1 MAPRKIGGNRELAV
15 GPLGQCE
22 SQMFRHCGL
31 YLAVSETGRT
41 GPLFVV
47 GIGASAGGLEALVEL
62 LGAVPAT
69 GMAFIVVQHL
79 DPKHESL
86 LPEILTKKTTM
97 AVSLATPREAVQP
110 DHVYVIPPDAL
121 LTVQQGLLELKPRTS
136 APERPFP
143 VDLLFSSLAAA
154 YGEGAIGIV
163 LSGADADGS
172 LGLREIKHAGGFTF
186 AQQPESARF
195 PIMPRHAIETG
206 CVDLV
211 LRPKEIAGELA
222 RLSRRFRTA
231 KPGLESKAEGPPDI
245 GTGENAVLAHIFQ
258 SLRAAHGVDFTHYKQ
273 TTIRRRLERRMMLRR
288 IESLDEYRES
298 LERDPGELA
307 ALYQDFLIRVTEFF
321 RDPQAFDVLR
331 QDVLPT
337 LCEGRSPNEAI
348 RIWVPGC
355 ATGEEVY
362 SIAIA
367 VLEYFGDGLPPLKI
381 QIFGTDISEA
391 ALEKARAGVY
401 PVNALHQ
408 VSPERLRR
416 FFVGQNGEYRI
427 SKDIRDLCLFAR
439 QDVTSDPPFSRLDLI
454 SCRNLLI
461 YLDDVA
467 QRRVLRTFHYALRPQ
482 GMLFFGP
489 ADSVAH
495 SPELFEQIDSRSRV
509 FRRIP
514 NSGGGAIEERADGPA
529 SLARQPD
536 GDAALLR
543 VEADSLPRQADRL
556 LLARFAPA
564 CVLVNQALTILQF
577 RGQTGPYLE
586 PAAGPP
592 SSDLRR
598 VIRPELLVH
607 ILPAIEKTSKSGVAS
622 RRDVRLDTRE
632 ISIEV
637 IALAGS
643 DGRQSFLILFDDGTR
658 LPVVRSTPAA
668 VPALTESE
676 KDRRLAQ
683 AERELEGMRE
693 YMRAAAEEH
702 DAVQEELRSAHE
714 EMLSANEEFQSTNE
728 ELETSKEELQS
739 TNEELTT
746 TIDELR
752 SKNQELAR
760 LNTELDAARRASEA
774 ARSYADTIIDSVR
787 EPLAVLDDALRILR
801 ANPAFAANLGM
812 PREDIEGRFLHAVGD
827 GRWNTPDLHHR
838 LRAVLASAKP
848 LEDWE
853 ATRDLLPQG
862 RQVMSLSARRIP
874 GDVDRAEQLVLSIQ
888 DVTASADMT
897 AGLVASSEQKD
908 QFIAMLGHEL
918 RHPLTPITHAIY
930 LLRRALQD
938 PATIELLE
946 IIDTKS
952 QTLLRFV
959 NELLDLSRISRGLIE
974 IRPERLDFVAV
985 ARDAVHALQP
995 FIEERQHVVSLVLP
1009 AAPLHVRGDPGR
1021 LRQVVSNLVENAAK
1035 YTEPGGRITVTLE
1048 PRGDEAVLA
1057 VSDNGI
1063 GVAGEN
1069 LERIFEPFTQSHQP
1083 LINPS
1088 SGLGLGLS
1096 LVRRIVESH
1105 GGHVQV
1111 TSAGSS
1117 AGSEF
1122 VVSLPL
1128 AAADTPHDRGSTK
1141 AGTTSAPF
1149 VAPRARRVMIVDDH
1163 QEIRASV
1170 TRLARTWGHEVAVA
1184 ADGPS
1189 ALSLAEGFE
1198 PECAIVDLSMPGMNG
1213 IELGRRLRQR
1223 FPAAQLRL
1231 IGLSG
1236 YSDAGIRDECLSA
1249 GFDAYLVKPGDILE
1263 LERLIGGD
1271 GANGDASKH

>member
-1 MAPRKIGGNRELAV
+1 
-15 GPLGQCE
+15 
-22 SQMFRHCGL
+22 
-31 YLAVSETGRT
+31 
-41 GPLFVV
+41 V

-62 LGAVPAT
+62 LGAVSAT

-97 AVSLATPREAVQP
+97 AVSLATPKQAVQP

-121 LTVQQGLLELKPRTS
+121 LTVQQGLLEVKRRTS

-143 VDLLFSSLAAA
+143 VDILFSSLAAA

-186 AQQPESARF
+186 AQQPDSARF
-195 PIMPRHAIETG
+195 PMMPRHAIETG

-222 RLSRRFRTA
+222 RLSRQFRTA
-231 KPGLESKAEGPPDI
+231 KPSLESKAEAPLDI
-245 GTGENAVLAHIFQ
+245 GTDENALLTHIFQ
-258 SLRAAHGVDFTHYKQ
+258 RLRSAHGVDFTHYKR

-288 IESLDEYRES
+288 VESLDEYLQS
-298 LERDPGELA
+298 LDRDPGELA
-307 ALYQDFLIRVTEFF
+307 ALYRDFLIRVTEFF
-321 RDPQAFDVLR
+321 RDPTAFDVLR

-337 LCEGRSPNEAI
+337 LCDSRSPNEAI

-367 VLEYFGDGLPPLKI
+367 VLEYFGDAVPPLKI
-381 QIFGTDISEA
+381 QIFGTDVSEA

-401 PVNALHQ
+401 PVNALHE
-408 VSPERLRR
+408 VSPERLSR

-439 QDVTSDPPFSRLDLI
+439 QDVTRDPPFSRLDLI

-495 SPELFEQIDSRSRV
+495 SPALFEQVDSRSRV

-514 NSGGGAIEERADGPA
+514 NMAGTLAEHAEGAA
-529 SLARQPD
+529 SLALAPN
-536 GDAALLR
+536 GDAASLG
-543 VEADSLPRQADRL
+543 VEADSLPREADRL

-586 PAAGPP
+586 PAGGPP
-592 SSDLRR
+592 SFDLRR
-598 VIRPELLVH
+598 VIRPELLVQ
-607 ILPAIEKTSKSGVAS
+607 ILPAIGETSKSGVPS
-622 RRDVRLDTRE
+622 RRDVYLDARE

-637 IALAGS
+637 IPLAGS

-658 LPVVRSTPAA
+658 LPVARITPAA
-668 VPALTESE
+668 APLLTESD

-683 AERELEGMRE
+683 VERELEAMRE
-693 YMRAAAEEH
+693 YMRATAEAHE
-702 DAVQEELRSAHE
+702 AVQEELRSAHE

-760 LNTELDAARRASEA
+760 MNTELDAARRASDA
-774 ARSYADTIIDSVR
+774 ARSYADTIIESVR

-801 ANPAFAANLGM
+801 ANPAFAANCGV
-812 PREDIEGRFLHAVGD
+812 PREVIEGRFLHEVGD
-827 GRWNTPDLHHR
+827 TTWNLPDLHHR

-853 ATRDLLPQG
+853 VTRDLLPHG

-874 GDVDRAEQLVLSIQ
+874 GDVDRAEQLLLSIQ
-888 DVTASADMT
+888 DVTAHADMT
-897 AGLVASSEQKD
+897 AGLVASGEQKD

-918 RHPLTPITHAIY
+918 RHPLTPITHAVY
-930 LLRRALQD
+930 LLRKAHQD

-946 IIDTKS
+946 IIDTQT

-985 ARDAVHALQP
+985 AREALDTLQP

-1009 AAPLHVRGDPGR
+1009 AAPLYVRGDAGR

-1048 PRGDEAVLA
+1048 PRGNEAVLA
-1057 VSDNGI
+1057 VSDSGI
-1063 GVAGEN
+1063 GISAEN

-1083 LINPS
+1083 LINPA
-1088 SGLGLGLS
+1088 SGLGIGLS

-1105 GGHVQV
+1105 GGHVKA

-1128 AAADTPHDRGSTK
+1128 AAADTRHDRRSTK
-1141 AGTTSAPF
+1141 IENTSAPS
-1149 VAPRARRVMIVDDH
+1149 VALRARRVMIVDDH

-1170 TRLARTWGHEVAVA
+1170 TRLARAWGHQVAVA

-1189 ALSLAEGFE
+1189 ALSLADAFQ
-1198 PECAIVDLSMPGMNG
+1198 PECAIIDISLSGMNG

-1231 IGLSG
+1231 IALSG
-1236 YSDAGIRDECLSA
+1236 SADPDIRDACLGSC
-1249 GFDAYLVKPGDILE
+1249 FDAYLVKPGDISD

-1271 GANGDASKH
+1271 GADSAGSKH

>member
-1 MAPRKIGGNRELAV
+1 MRPGARRYRNNGHSSPISLVSVAEAYT
-15 GPLGQCE
+15 
-22 SQMFRHCGL
+22 H
-31 YLAVSETGRT
+31 AVSEPGRHP
-41 GPLFVV
+41 PLFVV

-62 LGAVPAT
+62 LGALRES

-86 LPEILTKKTTM
+86 LPEILAKKTTM

-195 PIMPRHAIETG
+195 PMMPRHAIETG

-231 KPGLESKAEGPPDI
+231 KPGRESKAEGTPDL
-245 GTGENAVLAHIFQ
+245 GTGENALLAHIFQ
-258 SLRAAHGVDFTHYKQ
+258 KLRSAHGVDFTHYKR

-321 RDPQAFDVLR
+321 RDPTAFDALR

-337 LCEGRSPNEAI
+337 LCEGRSPKEAI

-362 SIAIA
+362 SVAIA
-367 VLEYFGDGLPPLKI
+367 VLEYLSDGPPPLKI

-401 PVNALHQ
+401 PVNALHE

-427 SKDIRDLCLFAR
+427 SKDLRDLCLFAR

-495 SPELFEQIDSRSRV
+495 SPELFEQTDSRSRV

-514 NSGGGAIEERADGPA
+514 NTGGAIAERADGSA
-529 SLARQPD
+529 SSAFVPN
-536 GDAALLR
+536 GDAVPLR

-564 CVLVNQALTILQF
+564 CVLVNQALTILHF

-607 ILPAIEKTSKSGVAS
+607 ILPAIEETSKSGVAS
-622 RRDVRLDTRE
+622 RRDVRLDTRQ

-683 AERELEGMRE
+683 VERELEGMRE
-693 YMRAAAEEH
+693 YMRA
-702 DAVQEELRSAHE
+702 EELRSAHE

-760 LNTELDAARRASEA
+760 LNTELDAARRASDA
-774 ARSYADTIIDSVR
+774 ARSYADTIIESVR
-787 EPLAVLDDALRILR
+787 EPLAVLDEALRILR
-801 ANPAFAANLGM
+801 ANPAFAANLGI
-812 PREDIEGRFLHAVGD
+812 PREDIEGRYLHEVGD
-827 GRWNTPDLHHR
+827 ARWNIPDLHHR

-874 GDVDRAEQLVLSIQ
+874 GDVDRAEQLLLSVQ
-888 DVTASADMT
+888 DVTVHADMT

-918 RHPLTPITHAIY
+918 RHPLTPITHATY
-930 LLRRALQD
+930 LLRKAHQD

-946 IIDTKS
+946 IIDTQS

-995 FIEERQHVVSLVLP
+995 FIDERQHALSLVLP
-1009 AAPLHVRGDPGR
+1009 AAPMYVRGDPGR
-1021 LRQVVSNLVENAAK
+1021 LRQVVSNLAENAAK

-1063 GVAGEN
+1063 GIAAEN

-1088 SGLGLGLS
+1088 SGLGIGLS

-1105 GGHVQV
+1105 GGHVEV
-1111 TSAGSS
+1111 TSAGS

-1128 AAADTPHDRGSTK
+1128 AAADTQHDLGSTK
-1141 AGTTSAPF
+1141 AGKTSAPL
-1149 VAPRARRVMIVDDH
+1149 VALRARRVMIVDDH
-1163 QEIRASV
+1163 HEIRASV
-1170 TRLARTWGHEVAVA
+1170 TRLTRTWGHEVAVA

-1189 ALSLAEGFE
+1189 ALSLAETFQ

-1213 IELGRRLRQR
+1213 IELGRLLRQR

-1236 YSDAGIRDECLSA
+1236 YAGADIRDACLAA
-1249 GFDAYLVKPGDILE
+1249 GFDAYLVKPGDIQE

-1271 GANGDASKH
+1271 GPNGGASKH

>member
-1 MAPRKIGGNRELAV
+1 
-15 GPLGQCE
+15 
-22 SQMFRHCGL
+22 
-31 YLAVSETGRT
+31 VSEAGYHQ
-41 GPLFVV
+41 PLFVV

-62 LGAVPAT
+62 LGAVPPT

-97 AVSLATPREAVQP
+97 AVSLATPREAVQR

-121 LTVQQGLLELKPRTS
+121 LTVQQGLLEVKPRTS

-186 AQQPESARF
+186 AQQPGSARF
-195 PIMPRHAIETG
+195 PMMPRHAIETG

-211 LRPKEIAGELA
+211 LRPKEIAAELA
-222 RLSRRFRTA
+222 RLSRQIRTA
-231 KPGLESKAEGPPDI
+231 KPSLESKAEGPLDS
-245 GTGENAVLAHIFQ
+245 GTDENAVLAHIFER
-258 SLRAAHGVDFTHYKQ
+258 LRAAHGVDFTHYKR

-288 IESLDEYRES
+288 IESLDEYREA
-298 LERDPGELA
+298 LDRDPGELA

-321 RDPQAFDVLR
+321 RDPTAFDALR

-337 LCEGRSPNEAI
+337 LCEGRSPKEAI

-362 SIAIA
+362 SVAIA
-367 VLEYFGDGLPPLKI
+367 VLEYFTDAPPPVKI
-381 QIFGTDISEA
+381 QVFGTDISEA

-401 PVNALHQ
+401 PVNALHE
-408 VSPERLRR
+408 VSPERLGR

-439 QDVTSDPPFSRLDLI
+439 QDVTRDPPFSRLDLI

-461 YLDDVA
+461 YLDNAA

-482 GMLFFGP
+482 GMLFVGP
-489 ADSVAH
+489 AESVAH

-509 FRRIP
+509 FRRMP
-514 NSGGGAIEERADGPA
+514 NTGAGAIAERADGPA
-529 SLARQPD
+529 SLVLEPD
-536 GDAALLR
+536 GEAASLR
-543 VEADSLPRQADRL
+543 VEADSLPREADRL

-586 PAAGPP
+586 PAGGPP
-592 SSDLRR
+592 SFDLRR
-598 VIRPELLVH
+598 VIRPELLVQ
-607 ILPAIEKTSKSGVAS
+607 ILAAIGETSKSGVAS
-622 RRDVRLDTRE
+622 RRNVSLDTRE
-632 ISIEV
+632 VSIEV
-637 IALAGS
+637 IPLAGS

-658 LPVVRSTPAA
+658 LPVARSTPDT
-668 VPALTESE
+668 VPLLAESE

-683 AERELEGMRE
+683 VERELEGTRE
-693 YMRAAAEEH
+693 YMRAMAEEH
-702 DAVQEELRSAHE
+702 EAVQEELRSAHE

-760 LNTELDAARRASEA
+760 LNTALDAARLASDA
-774 ARSYADTIIDSVR
+774 ARSYADTIIESVR
-787 EPLAVLDDALRILR
+787 EPLAVLDEALRILR
-801 ANPAFAANLGM
+801 ANPAFAAHLGI
-812 PREDIEGRFLHAVGD
+812 PREDIEGRFLHEVGD
-827 GRWNTPDLHHR
+827 ARWNIPDLHHR

-848 LEDWE
+848 LENWE
-853 ATRDLLPQG
+853 ATRELLPRG

-874 GDVDRAEQLVLSIQ
+874 GDVDRAEQLLLSIQ
-888 DVTASADMT
+888 DVTAHADMT

-918 RHPLTPITHAIY
+918 RHPLTPITHATY
-930 LLRRALQD
+930 LLRKLHQD
-938 PATIELLE
+938 DATIELLE
-946 IIDTKS
+946 TIDTQS

-974 IRPERLDFVAV
+974 IRPERLDLVAV
-985 ARDAVHALQP
+985 ARDAVHTLQP

-1009 AAPLHVRGDPGR
+1009 AAPMYVRGDPGR
-1021 LRQVVSNLVENAAK
+1021 LRQVVCNLVENAAK

-1057 VSDNGI
+1057 VSDSGI
-1063 GVAGEN
+1063 GIAAEN

-1088 SGLGLGLS
+1088 GGLGIGLS
-1096 LVRRIVESH
+1096 VVRRIVELH
-1105 GGHVQV
+1105 GGQVNV
-1111 TSAGSS
+1111 TSAG
-1117 AGSEF
+1117 AFRGSEF
-1122 VVSLPL
+1122 VVSLPV
-1128 AAADTPHDRGSTK
+1128 AAADTRHNLGSNK
-1141 AGTTSAPF
+1141 VRKTSAPS
-1149 VAPRARRVMIVDDH
+1149 VALRARRVMIVDDH

-1170 TRLARTWGHEVAVA
+1170 TRLARAWGHEVAVA

-1189 ALSLAEGFE
+1189 ALSMARAYQ

-1231 IGLSG
+1231 IALSG
-1236 YSDAGIRDECLSA
+1236 YADADVRAECLNA
-1249 GFDAYLVKPGDILE
+1249 GFDAYLVKPGDLPE

-1271 GANGDASKH
+1271 GPDSDASKP

>member
-1 MAPRKIGGNRELAV
+1 
-15 GPLGQCE
+15 
-22 SQMFRHCGL
+22 
-31 YLAVSETGRT
+31 
-41 GPLFVV
+41 
-47 GIGASAGGLEALVEL
+47 
-62 LGAVPAT
+62 
-69 GMAFIVVQHL
+69 
-79 DPKHESL
+79 
-86 LPEILTKKTTM
+86 
-97 AVSLATPREAVQP
+97 
-110 DHVYVIPPDAL
+110 
-121 LTVQQGLLELKPRTS
+121 
-136 APERPFP
+136 
-143 VDLLFSSLAAA
+143 
-154 YGEGAIGIV
+154 
-163 LSGADADGS
+163 
-172 LGLREIKHAGGFTF
+172 
-186 AQQPESARF
+186 
-195 PIMPRHAIETG
+195 
-206 CVDLV
+206 
-211 LRPKEIAGELA
+211 
-222 RLSRRFRTA
+222 
-231 KPGLESKAEGPPDI
+231 
-245 GTGENAVLAHIFQ
+245 
-258 SLRAAHGVDFTHYKQ
+258 
-273 TTIRRRLERRMMLRR
+273 
-288 IESLDEYRES
+288 
-298 LERDPGELA
+298 
-307 ALYQDFLIRVTEFF
+307 
-321 RDPQAFDVLR
+321 
-331 QDVLPT
+331 
-337 LCEGRSPNEAI
+337 
-348 RIWVPGC
+348 
-355 ATGEEVY
+355 
-362 SIAIA
+362 
-367 VLEYFGDGLPPLKI
+367 
-381 QIFGTDISEA
+381 
-391 ALEKARAGVY
+391 
-401 PVNALHQ
+401 
-408 VSPERLRR
+408 
-416 FFVGQNGEYRI
+416 
-427 SKDIRDLCLFAR
+427 
-439 QDVTSDPPFSRLDLI
+439 
-454 SCRNLLI
+454 
-461 YLDDVA
+461 
-467 QRRVLRTFHYALRPQ
+467 
-482 GMLFFGP
+482 
-489 ADSVAH
+489 
-495 SPELFEQIDSRSRV
+495 
-509 FRRIP
+509 
-514 NSGGGAIEERADGPA
+514 
-529 SLARQPD
+529 
-536 GDAALLR
+536 
-543 VEADSLPRQADRL
+543 
-556 LLARFAPA
+556 
-564 CVLVNQALTILQF
+564 VLVNQALTILQF

-607 ILPAIEKTSKSGVAS
+607 ILPAIEETSKSGVAS

-658 LPVVRSTPAA
+658 VPVVRSTPAA
-668 VPALTESE
+668 LPALTESE

-683 AERELEGMRE
+683 VERELEGMRE

-774 ARSYADTIIDSVR
+774 ARSYADTIIESVR

-801 ANPAFAANLGM
+801 ANPAFAANLGI
-812 PREDIEGRFLHAVGD
+812 PREDIEGRFLHEVGD
-827 GRWNTPDLHHR
+827 ARWNIPDLHHR

-874 GDVDRAEQLVLSIQ
+874 GDVDRAEQLLLSIQ
-888 DVTASADMT
+888 DVTAHADMT

-930 LLRRALQD
+930 LLRKAHQD

-946 IIDTKS
+946 IIDTQS

-1009 AAPLHVRGDPGR
+1009 ATPMYVRGDPGR

-1063 GVAGEN
+1063 GIAAEN

-1083 LINPS
+1083 LINPL
-1088 SGLGLGLS
+1088 SGLGIGLS
-1096 LVRRIVESH
+1096 LVRRIVELH
-1105 GGHVQV
+1105 GGHVKV

-1128 AAADTPHDRGSTK
+1128 AADTRHDLGSTK
-1141 AGTTSAPF
+1141 VGKTSAPL
-1149 VAPRARRVMIVDDH
+1149 VALRARRVMIVDDH
-1163 QEIRASV
+1163 QEIRASI
-1170 TRLARTWGHEVAVA
+1170 TRLAHTWGHEVAVA

-1189 ALSLAEGFE
+1189 ALALAETFQ

-1213 IELGRRLRQR
+1213 LDLGRRLRQR

-1231 IGLSG
+1231 IALSG
-1236 YSDAGIRDECLSA
+1236 YADADIRHACLAA
-1249 GFDAYLVKPGDILE
+1249 GFDAYLVKPGDIEE

-1271 GANGDASKH
+1271 GADSDTSKH

>member
-1 MAPRKIGGNRELAV
+1 
-15 GPLGQCE
+15 
-22 SQMFRHCGL
+22 
-31 YLAVSETGRT
+31 LAVSETGRT

-47 GIGASAGGLEALVEL
+47 GIGASAGGLEALIEL
-62 LGAVPAT
+62 LGGVPAT

-86 LPEILTKKTTM
+86 LPEILTNKTTM
-97 AVSLATPREAVQP
+97 AVSLATPREAVRP

-195 PIMPRHAIETG
+195 PMMPRHAIETG

-231 KPGLESKAEGPPDI
+231 KPGLGSKAEGPPDI
-245 GTGENAVLAHIFQ
+245 ATGENAVLAHIFQ
-258 SLRAAHGVDFTHYKQ
+258 KLRSAHGVDFTHYKR

-321 RDPQAFDVLR
+321 RDPEAFDVLR

-337 LCEGRSPNEAI
+337 LCEGRSSKGAI

-362 SIAIA
+362 SVAIA
-367 VLEYFGDGLPPLKI
+367 VLEYFGDGLPPPKI

-416 FFVGQNGEYRI
+416 FFVRQDGEYRI

-489 ADSVAH
+489 AESVAH
-495 SPELFEQIDSRSRV
+495 APELFEQTDSRSRV

-514 NSGGGAIEERADGPA
+514 NAGGAIAERADGSA
-529 SLARQPD
+529 SSALVPN
-536 GDAALLR
+536 GDAALHR
-543 VEADSLPRQADRL
+543 VEPGSLPRQADRL

-564 CVLVNQALTILQF
+564 CVLVNPALTILQF
-577 RGQTGPYLE
+577 RGRTGPYLE

-607 ILPAIEKTSKSGVAS
+607 ILPAIEETSKSGVAS
-622 RRDVRLDTRE
+622 RRDIRLDTRE

-668 VPALTESE
+668 VPALSESE
-676 KDRRLAQ
+676 KDGRLAQ
-683 AERELEGMRE
+683 VERELEGLRE

-752 SKNQELAR
+752 SKNQEFAR
-760 LNTELDAARRASEA
+760 LNTELDAARRASDA
-774 ARSYADTIIDSVR
+774 ARSYADTIIESVR
-787 EPLAVLDDALRILR
+787 EPLAVLDEALRILR
-801 ANPAFAANLGM
+801 ANPAFAANMGI
-812 PREDIEGRFLHAVGD
+812 PRQDIEGRFLHEVGD
-827 GRWNTPDLHHR
+827 ARWNIPDLHHR
-838 LRAVLASAKP
+838 LRAVLAGAKP

-874 GDVDRAEQLVLSIQ
+874 GDVDRAEQLLLLIQ
-888 DVTASADMT
+888 DVTAQADMT

-918 RHPLTPITHAIY
+918 RHPLTPIAHAIY
-930 LLRRALQD
+930 LLRKAHQD
-938 PATIELLE
+938 PTTVELLE
-946 IIDTKS
+946 IIDTQS

-985 ARDAVHALQP
+985 ARDAVHTLQP

-1009 AAPLHVRGDPGR
+1009 AAPMYVRGDPGR
-1021 LRQVVSNLVENAAK
+1021 LCQVVSNLVENAAK
-1035 YTEPGGRITVTLE
+1035 YTEPGGSIIVTLE
-1048 PRGDEAVLA
+1048 PRGEEAVLA
-1057 VSDNGI
+1057 VSDSGI
-1063 GVAGEN
+1063 GIAADN
-1069 LERIFEPFTQSHQP
+1069 LERIFEPFTQSHRT

-1088 SGLGLGLS
+1088 SGLGIGLS
-1096 LVRRIVESH
+1096 LVRRIVELH
-1105 GGHVQV
+1105 GGHVKV

-1128 AAADTPHDRGSTK
+1128 AAADTRHDLGSTK
-1141 AGTTSAPF
+1141 VGKTSAPL
-1149 VAPRARRVMIVDDH
+1149 VALRARRVMIVDDH
-1163 QEIRASV
+1163 QEIRTSI

-1189 ALSLAEGFE
+1189 ALSLAETFQ

-1213 IELGRRLRQR
+1213 IELGRRLRRR

-1236 YSDAGIRDECLSA
+1236 YSDADIRDACLSA
-1249 GFDAYLVKPGDILE
+1249 GFDAYLVKPGDIPE
-1263 LERLIGGD
+1263 LERLIGSD
-1271 GANGDASKH
+1271 RANGDASRH